1 MSCCQK
7 GFSYELIAAW
17 GDKVGDSRFGYNN
30 DYLSFVANRKDRRYL
45 TVNFEYISA
54 YLWMQTYEQVKEQG
68 YIDELGKSIIDTFAN
83 CAGKTTV
90 WGTVLSAEENFQ
102 NHVYKHGYKF
112 VNRDQVCDPIGA
124 TSTAPEYTEIAP
136 GSLYI
141 SFTPGAKGK
150 QGRADKRVFTG
161 IKGKTPY
168 EDGWVM
174 HLTEED
180 RVGNNS
186 IWYIPTSEANA
197 GKAYLIG
204 IRLMECD
211 TRHSFTTD
219 EQTILS
225 IQHSS
230 EGHGTRR
237 ERAIETHKLT
247 ITTTK
252 GEKFQQIRSV
262 PVGSNCQ
269 GKSKNAPPKPGV
281 VAIERYYQSG

>member
-17 GDKVGDSRFGYNN
+17 DNKVGDSRFGYNN
-30 DYLSFVANRKDRRYL
+30 DYLSFVANRKDSGYL
-45 TVNFEYISA
+45 TVNFEHISA
-54 YLWMQTYEQVKEQG
+54 HLWMQTYEQVKEQG
-68 YIDELGKSIIDTFAN
+68 YIDELGDRIIDTFAN
-83 CAGKTTV
+83 CPGKITV

-102 NHVYKHGYKF
+102 NHVYKE
-112 VNRDQVCDPIGA
+112 D
-124 TSTAPEYTEIAP
+124 TEIAP
-136 GSLYI
+136 GSLYS
-141 SFTPGAKGK
+141 SFTPGAKSKEG
-150 QGRADKRVFTG
+150 GPNKRVFPR

-197 GKAYLIG
+197 GKAYLFGIG
-204 IRLMECD
+204 LMECD

-225 IQHSS
+225 IQHSP

-237 ERAIETHKLT
+237 DQAIETHKLT
-247 ITTTK
+247 VTTTK

-262 PVGSNCQ
+262 PVGSNCLD
-269 GKSKNAPPKPGV
+269 KSNNAPPKPGV